1 MKTKLIDLRESRNLT
16 KTELAKVLNM
26 SSANYG
32 RIENGL
38 QTLSLEQAV
47 LLADFFGVSLD
58 YLANRK
64 IENISIEKSKYIK
77 ICFHIDELSKLKK

>member
-77 ICFHIDELSKLKK
+77 IARYYGLF